1 MIQKQFPGFQRYDR
15 SREQAIT
22 RQIILFCTI
31 LLSGGNLIIPRGLLA
46 ALSILLT
53 MVYLRGSSDTRGIQR
68 KFAYIWLGVV
78 ILLSLRQTETADL
91 MATFTRI
98 ANFIVALALL
108 HIYAEEGRENLM
120 TDLTKV
126 ITPMTIQAVL
136 TVVFAFVLPNYFMFV
151 DTPEASFSTFL
162 GVFNFHDV
170 GGSDLLFVR
179 PDGFFFEPGVFQ
191 IYLNILLFILLERK
205 RSWLS
210 IFTAILALICLQ
222 STTGFLILGLQLLYF
237 SMKGV
242 SLHKSGLKGAV
253 RFAVIALVAVG
264 ILPFMQSN
272 IEAKLFGNNASSANA
287 RQFDLIAGS
296 MVIAEHP
303 LLGIGFNHDTYLD
316 ISTNYGS
323 DNSKLDAD
331 DQHTG
336 RYTSNG
342 ILMAIY
348 TIGIPLG
355 FVYLL
360 GLVRQELMPHRLL
373 FGMILFLALST
384 ESLVFTPFFASFAL
398 RGLSFKMPERR
409 SFVKAA

>member
-1 MIQKQFPGFQRYDR
+1 MIQRQFPILQRYDI

-31 LLSGGNLIIPRGLLA
+31 LLSGGNLIFPRALFAG
-46 ALSILLT
+46 LSILLT
-53 MVYLRGSSDTRGIQR
+53 IVYLRGRSETSNVQR
-68 KFAYIWLGVV
+68 KLAYIWLAVV
-78 ILLSLRQTETADL
+78 ILLSLRQTEIADL

-98 ANFIVALALL
+98 ANFLVALALV
-108 HIYAEEGRENLM
+108 HIYADEGREILM

-126 ITPMTIQAVL
+126 ITPMTFQAVL
-136 TVVFAFVLPNYFMFV
+136 TVVFAFLIPEHFMFI
-151 DTPEASFSTFL
+151 DLPTGSFSTFL
-162 GVFNFHDV
+162 GLFNYHDN
-170 GGSDLLFVR
+170 GASGQLFVR

-191 IYLNILLFILLERK
+191 SYLNILLFILLERK
-205 RSWLS
+205 RSWLR
-210 IFTAILALICLQ
+210 IFTAMLALLCLQ

-253 RFAVIALVAVG
+253 RFAVIVLVAVAAF
-264 ILPFMQSN
+264 PVMQGN
-272 IEAKLFGNNASSANA
+272 IEAKLSGERVSSANA
-287 RQFDLIAGS
+287 RQFDLIAGAL
-296 MVIAEHP
+296 VIAEHP

-342 ILMAIY
+342 IMMAIY

-355 FVYLL
+355 FIYLV
-360 GLVRQELMPHRLL
+360 GFFRQDVMPNRFL
-373 FGMILFLALST
+373 FGMIILLALSS

-398 RGLSFKMPERR
+398 RGLCFKIAERR
-409 SFVKAA
+409 SYFRAA